1 MKYQRE
7 ILYVALSL
15 SVGILLALVMTELA
29 YRFQAKA
36 QDRDGKMVRLVIPLG
51 TADLLEAGGKPPD
64 IPADMTF
71 VVGDV
76 LVVENQDDSDHQLGP
91 LFIPKD
97 ATARLAFNKSE
108 NLAYACTFTP
118 EKYLGLDIKP
128 PLTIATRLTGV
139 LSAGIP
145 MGALMALYWVFAIR
159 PGLKKEAEEK
169 SLN

>member
-7 ILYVALSL
+7 ILYVTLSMV
-15 SVGILLALVMTELA
+15 VGIILTLVMTELA
-29 YRFQAKA
+29 YRFQMKSE
-36 QDRDGKMVRLVIPLG
+36 DRDGKQLRLIIPLG
-51 TADLLEAGGKPPD
+51 TSDLLQAGGESPN
-64 IPADMTF
+64 IPRDMTF

-76 LVVENQDDSDHQLGP
+76 LVVENQDGVDHQLGP
-91 LFIPKD
+91 LFIPKGTV
-97 ATARLAFNKSE
+97 AKLSFNRPE

-118 EKYLGLDIKP
+118 GKYLGLEVKP

-145 MGALMALYWVFAIR
+145 LGTLIALYLVFAIR

-169 SLN
+169 VRK

>member
-1 MKYQRE
+1 MKYSRE

-15 SVGILLALVMTELA
+15 FVGILLALVMTELA
-29 YRFQAKA
+29 YRFQVKS
-36 QDRDGKMVRLVIPLG
+36 QDRDGKQLRLVIPLG
-51 TADLLEAGGKPPD
+51 TANLLQAGGESPSVPT
-64 IPADMTF
+64 DMTF

-76 LVVENQDDSDHQLGP
+76 LVVENQDNADHQLGP
-91 LFIPKD
+91 LFIPKGT
-97 ATARLAFNKSE
+97 TAKLAFDKPE

-118 EKYLGLDIKP
+118 EKYLGLDVKP

-145 MGALMALYWVFAIR
+145 LGTLMALYLVFAIR

-169 SLN
+169 G